1 MTDAQTA
8 GGLDIP
14 TALYGLGLALLFC
27 HELDAAINAEWRLLW
42 VLRDL
47 GEDWPA
53 TWFVWLHLPVFLAA
67 LYLGQA
73 GNLQIRL
80 TFRRVVCVFLPI
92 HAMIHFHLAGHPDY
106 MFDHFL
112 SDLLIYGA
120 ALCGMAYSIIWWR
133 DLGHAP
139 A

>member
-1 MTDAQTA
+1 MTEAGNPGRFDA
-8 GGLDIP
+8 P
-14 TALYGLGLALLFC
+14 TVLYSLGLALLLG
-27 HELDAAINAEWRLLW
+27 HELDAAINAKWRLLW
-42 VLRDL
+42 VLKDL

-67 LYLGQA
+67 IYLGQA

-80 TFRRVVCVFLPI
+80 TFRRVVCIFLPI
-92 HAMIHFHLAGHPDY
+92 HAMIHFLLSGHPDD

-120 ALCGMAYSIIWWR
+120 ALCGMGYGIIWDR
-133 DLGHAP
+133 HQHDP
-139 A
+139 